1 MITLFRRLRQKFI
14 GEGNTGRYILY
25 AIGEILLVVTGIL
38 IALQVNNW
46 NEERRERSTELLY
59 LQSFKEDLDQNMA
72 ELDRVIEKTS
82 RVAVYNDSLLT
93 FLVSAESASLDQEL
107 FLRLLGESAGYT
119 IFQSKEGTIQS
130 IIGSGALEVIRDPFI
145 RMKIAV
151 WEGDLK
157 NIRAW
162 ESDSKRSFDEY
173 TGYLKMNLPRHLML
187 FDESVIDDNV
197 LTKLQS
203 DTFFLNTLMERSFI
217 SSSLNDLYKE
227 KREELGML
235 SELVDREI
243 QSLMD

>member
-1 MITLFRRLRQKFI
+1 MITLFRRIRKKI
-14 GEGNTGRYILY
+14 MEEGMAGRYLIY
-25 AIGEILLVVTGIL
+25 AIGEIFLVVIGIL

-82 RVAVYNDSLLT
+82 RVVAYNDSLLAY
-93 FLVSAESASLDQEL
+93 LVSADTGTIDQDVAM
-107 FLRLLGESAGYT
+107 RLLGESAGYT
-119 IFQSKEGTIQS
+119 IFQSKEGTVQS
-130 IIGSGALEVIRDPFI
+130 VIGSGALEVLRDPFI

-173 TGYLKMNLPRHLML
+173 TGYLKMNLPRHLMI
-187 FDESVIDDNV
+187 FEESVIDDNV

-203 DTFFLNTLMERSFI
+203 DTYFLNTLMERSFM
-217 SSSLNDLYKE
+217 SSSLNELYSE
-227 KREELGML
+227 KLEELNVL
-235 SELVDREI
+235 SETVDREI
-243 QSLMD
+243 QNLVN